1 MTNNERI
8 SANNEELRGILDTV
22 QDLPDAGGGYDE
34 GYEAGY
40 GEGFNY
46 GRDEG
51 YETGYME
58 GRDEGMDEGY
68 ARGKQAEYD
77 AFWDA
82 YQQNGARRDYSRAF
96 SGIGWTK
103 EAFRPKYDIIAAGT
117 CQLMFADS
125 FGYNTPGWDLA
136 AHLEEC
142 GVTLD
147 FSKATYITGPFSYTN
162 FTRIGVCDF
171 SSATTFSGMFTYSDK
186 LVTID
191 KIIMPKTQTSG
202 NLHWF
207 GNCSKLE
214 NVTFEG
220 EIMLDGLNMT
230 YSPNLTHASL
240 MSIIN
245 ALKDYSGTGITR
257 TVALGDAN
265 AAKLSDAE
273 YLIAVNKG
281 WTVVPARTIATD
293 FVMCENCQLAKDD
306 PDGTLYGSECPE
318 CGGCM
323 LNLICSECGAKADS
337 AEDIYNA
344 SDCCMEGIYVP
355 G

>member
-22 QDLPDAGGGYDE
+22 QDLPDSGGVYDE

-46 GRDEG
+46 GSDEG
-51 YETGYME
+51 YESGYME
-58 GRDEGMDEGY
+58 GRDEGMDEGF

-82 YQQNGARRDYSRAF
+82 CQQNGTRRNYNRAF
-96 SGIGWTK
+96 TGIGWTK
-103 EAFRPKYDIIAAGT
+103 ENFRPKYDIIPTST
-117 CQLMFADS
+117 CQLLFADS
-125 FGYNTPGWDLA
+125 YNGDVPAWDLA
-136 AHLEEC
+136 ANLEEC
-142 GVTLD
+142 GATLD
-147 FSKATYITGPFSYTN
+147 LSQATDVSYAFNYTN

-171 SSATTFSGMFTYSDK
+171 SSATYFASVFGTNYK

-191 KIIMPKTQTSG
+191 KIIMPKKQTSG
-202 NLHWF
+202 NLGWF
-207 GNCSKLE
+207 GNSSGLE

-220 EIMLDGLNMT
+220 EIMLDGMNMSSCT
-230 YSPNLTHASL
+230 KLTHASL

-257 TVALGDAN
+257 TVTLGDAN

-293 FVMCENCQLAKDD
+293 FVICENCQLAKDD

-323 LNLICSECGAKADS
+323 LHLICSECGAKADS
-337 AEDIYNA
+337 AEDIYDA
-344 SDCCMEGIYVP
+344 SDCCMDGVYVP